1 METIRDN
8 NVNADNFRN
17 GLLTLLDNFAIINE
31 HEEYQRVEKFRK
43 GFLRLISAVKQ
54 AQEKGL
60 WRKTYFNLFNTFG
73 YLRLEAVHSNV
84 LAYLLNPEETHGLG
98 DNFLRSFVYRVFN
111 NIKELPINYSAK
123 VFREKHEGGYP
134 MDIVVKGNNWWLV
147 IENKIDSDEQ
157 EDQTKRYSEIWKR
170 RVKRGENVLLAFLSP
185 SGWQP
190 ESLDFIPVS
199 YKTIRELLECLQFQG
214 DSEVLVRH
222 FTDHIFL
229 EFNG

>member
-1 METIRDN
+1 METIRDD

-17 GLLTLLDNFAIINE
+17 GLLTLLDNFAKINE
-31 HEEYQRVEKFRK
+31 LEEHQRAEKFMK
-43 GFLRLISAVKQ
+43 GFLRLISTVKQ

-60 WRKTYFNLFNTFG
+60 WQKTYFNLFNTFG

-111 NIKELPINYSAK
+111 IKNLPINSSAK
-123 VFREKHEGGYP
+123 VFREKYEGGYP

-185 SGWQP
+185 PGWQP
-190 ESLDFIPVS
+190 ESSDFIPVS

-229 EFNG
+229 DFNG